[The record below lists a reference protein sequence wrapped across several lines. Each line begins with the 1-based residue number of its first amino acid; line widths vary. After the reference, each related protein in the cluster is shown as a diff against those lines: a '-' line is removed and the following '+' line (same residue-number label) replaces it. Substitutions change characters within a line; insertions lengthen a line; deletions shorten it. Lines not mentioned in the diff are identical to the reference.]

1 MYAAVADLKSFVRG
15 LPLVILILFMQFRRQ
30 AYRCVRSDIHI
41 LNTILF
47 ESVAGF
53 TYIMTGCPAQN
64 HLRKEVVLEMRK
76 SSESAKSEWLMSLP
90 VIVLQSHNGLQ
101 VG

>member
-1 MYAAVADLKSFVRG
+1 MYAAVADLKSLVRG

-53 TYIMTGCPAQN
+53 HT
-64 HLRKEVVLEMRK
+64 
-76 SSESAKSEWLMSLP
+76 
-90 VIVLQSHNGLQ
+90 
-101 VG
+101 

>member
-1 MYAAVADLKSFVRG
+1 
-15 LPLVILILFMQFRRQ
+15 
-30 AYRCVRSDIHI
+30 
-41 LNTILF
+41 
-47 ESVAGF
+47 
-53 TYIMTGCPAQN
+53 MTGCPAQN
-64 HLRKEVVLEMRK
+64 HLHKEVVLEMRK